1 MSLRIGMR
9 VIMVRGPLDYLYATI
24 LTEYE
29 TEDRVQGAEGALLCS
44 GQGATYDIFGDLQ
57 DQGSCRTCRQ
67 NIWEATQACGLFLL
81 KVEHP
86 HFWSKGCLRVQK
98 MKNENPKKKSS
109 KGCLRDQKMKNE
121 KPKKN
126 GLRDAYAILERAT
139 PTQKNRLR
147 DTRFWNLYEQHDP
160 TYLLGIS

>member
-1 MSLRIGMR
+1 
-9 VIMVRGPLDYLYATI
+9 
-24 LTEYE
+24 
-29 TEDRVQGAEGALLCS
+29 
-44 GQGATYDIFGDLQ
+44 
-57 DQGSCRTCRQ
+57 
-67 NIWEATQACGLFLL
+67 
-81 KVEHP
+81 
-86 HFWSKGCLRVQK
+86 
-98 MKNENPKKKSS
+98 MKNEIPKKKSS

-139 PTQKNRLR
+139 PTQKNGLR